1 VTTNMSRV
9 LQTIG
14 SSNSPDGPMPKR
26 VRPSTQPLFT
36 AGPVPAVSGWQ
47 AYRPDGLLL
56 SAAHPIGGAP
66 DSDMAA

>member
-1 VTTNMSRV
+1 MTRV

-14 SSNSPDGPMPKR
+14 ASNTPDGPMPKR
-26 VRPSTQPLFT
+26 VRTPTQPLFT
-36 AGPVPAVSGWQ
+36 ADTVPAVSGWP

-56 SAAHPIGGAP
+56 SAIHPIGGAP

>member
-1 VTTNMSRV
+1 
-9 LQTIG
+9 
-14 SSNSPDGPMPKR
+14 
-26 VRPSTQPLFT
+26 
-36 AGPVPAVSGWQ
+36 VPAVSGWQ